1 MFPIPGARLRS
12 WLGEEVRASA
22 TETDVTGAAAL
33 ARGGWLAKC
42 YVPTYQEGKRASL
55 KIATYQKENLNFV
68 GGKLLHNNPTSVIII
83 ILYASHRGLPY
94 PFLLAT

>member
-1 MFPIPGARLRS
+1 MHMVYNNSKAASPRN
-12 WLGEEVRASA
+12 VRASA

-33 ARGGWLAKC
+33 ARGGWLAKY

-55 KIATYQKENLNFV
+55 KIATYQKKNLNFV
-68 GGKLLHNNPTSVIII
+68 GGRLLHSNPILVIFI
-83 ILYASHRGLPY
+83 ILRTSHRGSPY